1 MQELEKA
8 EDFSWI
14 KTTELKF
21 TFVTRETRCK
31 RDDRIEIRIEQQT
44 STRCSYKRLSSTTI
58 YHKMTISIQG
68 EFTNSSHAQVLA
80 TDYKIPNASHI
91 REKQTLLLLLTLL
104 LTLRDAECVCEVR
117 IMHRNIAQSKIPENY
132 ACVSSALVALLE
144 IRWRKFR
151 WTVRY
156 CVRPGV
162 DIHEFRR
169 IISRSRETKTDNA
182 DTHVCVR
189 CVWVSSV
196 SFSGA

>member
-1 MQELEKA
+1 MQKLEKA
-8 EDFSWI
+8 ENFSRI

-31 RDDRIEIRIEQQT
+31 RDDRIKIRIEQQT

-58 YHKMTISIQG
+58 YYKMTISIQG
-68 EFTNSSHAQVLA
+68 KFANSSHAQVLA
-80 TDYKIPNASHI
+80 TDYKIPNASRI
-91 REKQTLLLLLTLL
+91 RKKQTLLLLLTLL
-104 LTLRDAECVCEVR
+104 LTLRDAYECVCKVR

-132 ACVSSALVALLE
+132 ACVNSALVPLLE
-144 IRWRKFR
+144 IRRRKFR

-156 CVRPGV
+156 CVRLGV

-182 DTHVCVR
+182 GTHVCVR
-189 CVWVSSV
+189 CV
-196 SFSGA
+196 